1 MSSSRNQRDVPPPLD
16 RAESGESQLRRQAV
30 GFLPGWDNRE
40 AQGALAALLDIA
52 GHYHDLVNAARED
65 AKNKRQM
72 VALDAMGTSL
82 RASSPASTV
91 VVFTAAESS
100 GRVSRKVGKGTLVAA
115 DTDEE
120 TILFETEDELELIT
134 ASLDQVIEVRDG
146 KLMDLNCQSPDNC
159 IQVVHAVFIRLNYA
173 VYASARVEIDLSYT
187 QTVPPHATWQ
197 WQLWTSEPGEWTDL
211 EVNETEVDERSKLI
225 RVKLTNAT
233 LKRSVTQVLHA
244 HAGHWIRLVDAA
256 PDDQQRPTGSTVTVE
271 RVCVVTNLQR
281 QASLP
286 LEYIYVN
293 QQKADP
299 TTAIAP
305 FGEAPRPGA
314 IIALACGDVFGR
326 PAESISLHFERVI
339 DGANAADIADN
350 DTPKAAKIVRKASAL
365 TKVGLNPFALLAA
378 LHELAREAIPFYALV
393 SRVLYELFDF
403 AVEKSKSVLQSL
415 LKQATR
421 LRRWL
426 SVSDPVLLR
435 PQSAPRTQQVSS
447 EKNNDAQS
455 PLTVGPRTVL
465 ELWNGAAWSEVV
477 TSKDVPALTLDGT
490 SGQSVAFSLKE
501 GGAKLHQLYGQVP
514 AHWLRIRLVSGV
526 FGDWLTI
533 HQSAIEGKGNARF
546 LLIKPPRITAPLI
559 TFEHTDIYGSSSISD
574 TPVSAFAVT
583 EYRWAAFRLNSDTA
597 TEFIA
602 ERHSCQLSPTLE
614 RLELPD
620 GHYLGFAGPLPNG
633 WLGIFAK
640 TNQGDTENCT
650 RTGDRTPITVEC
662 ATTPDI
668 ANNTQSAA
676 PPSVKTPEQV
686 RQFDSAPKFIPCE
699 NIKDW
704 NFGASL
710 GTLLRLELSGKV
722 ITPAV
727 QVRVVAR
734 DRLQATSLYY
744 APGDPM
750 LPNLDLYAAGTECIL
765 CDEEGAVRVKIER
778 RDMHEIRLA
787 EELSRTFGPA
797 TLELMPPELFGVQRS
812 WLRFRNLPSTVERFE
827 ANAIRVTQGET
838 HRNEVLGNSNG
849 QPSQAFRARFLPVL
863 EGECLEV
870 LELEGKRAEIEY
882 DLLRNEV
889 QTANPDNW
897 NKLIRVDQNQVTGRI
912 EKVWVQWQ
920 RQSSLMQSNS
930 QHRHYVIDQQRGLI
944 LFGDGNRGRVPSSS
958 SMIILRS
965 YRHGGGRQG
974 NVGPNSIQQVLSPG
988 LSDISVNNPIRSEGG
1003 NDADT
1008 LEESWEKDKVVP
1020 TQIGPSRIGRFLRQ
1034 NSLFRG
1040 GNPAAVDAADFE
1052 TIARRSSSAIADA
1065 IMLPPSK
1072 PKPGEPIRC
1081 TLIIL
1086 PFDYR
1091 SMIPEPPKAPK
1102 RGAPLQQ
1109 LQLPTVVL
1117 TKVMESIGQSASPWV
1132 VDRMEIRGPE
1142 IVWLNIKITIQVVLS
1157 SSESSTLRSS
1167 TLRKEIEEWM
1177 NKEYFDAVSGGPS
1190 AEGWLSKNKQDVL
1203 VSESVLTHRLQQLD
1217 RRIENCSIQIDQDS
1231 YVAEGVTKPKKIELN
1246 EGQIPLLAKLEIEPT
1261 ADIGRP
1267 SSFNNGEVRQ
1277 A

>member
-1 MSSSRNQRDVPPPLD
+1 
-16 RAESGESQLRRQAV
+16 
-30 GFLPGWDNRE
+30 
-40 AQGALAALLDIA
+40 
-52 GHYHDLVNAARED
+52 
-65 AKNKRQM
+65 
-72 VALDAMGTSL
+72 
-82 RASSPASTV
+82 
-91 VVFTAAESS
+91 
-100 GRVSRKVGKGTLVAA
+100 
-115 DTDEE
+115 
-120 TILFETEDELELIT
+120 
-134 ASLDQVIEVRDG
+134 
-146 KLMDLNCQSPDNC
+146 MDLNCQSPDNC

-546 LLIKPPRITAPLI
+546 LLSKPPRITAPLI

>member
-72 VALDAMGTSL
+72 VALDAMGTCL
-82 RASSPASTV
+82 RESSPASTV

-115 DTDEE
+115 DTDGE

-173 VYASARVEIDLSYT
+173 VYASARVDIDLTYT
-187 QTVPPHATWQ
+187 QTVPPHATWK

-211 EVNETEVDERSKLI
+211 EVNQTEIDESGKLI
-225 RVKLTNAT
+225 RMKLTNAT
-233 LKRSVTQVLHA
+233 LKRSVTQVLDG

-350 DTPKAAKIVRKASAL
+350 DTPKAAKIVRKAYAL

-546 LLIKPPRITAPLI
+546 LLSKPPRIAAPLI

-583 EYRWAAFRLNSDTA
+583 EYRWAAPRLNSDTA

-744 APGDPM
+744 APGEQ
-750 LPNLDLYAAGTECIL
+750 LLSNLDLYAAGAECIL
-765 CDEEGAVRVKIER
+765 RDEEGAVRVKIER
-778 RDMHEIRLA
+778 RDMQEIRLA

-882 DLLRNEV
+882 DLLREEV
-889 QTANPDNW
+889 QTANPDVDNW
-897 NKLIRVDQNQVTGRI
+897 DELIRVVRNQVTGRI
-912 EKVWVQWQ
+912 EEVWVQWQ
-920 RQSSLMQSNS
+920 RQSSLMQSNA
-930 QHRHYVIDQQRGLI
+930 QHRHYVIDQQREQRI
-944 LFGDGNRGRVPSSS
+944 LFGDGNRGRVPPISSK
-958 SMIILRS
+958 IALRS

-974 NVGPNSIQQVLSPG
+974 NVKPNTIQQVLRPG
-988 LSDISVNNPIRSEGG
+988 LSDVSVNNPIRSEGG

-1008 LEESWEKDKVVP
+1008 LEESWDKDEVVP
-1020 TQIGPSRIGRFLRQ
+1020 MEIGPSRIERFLRQ

-1091 SMIPEPPKAPK
+1091 SMIPEQPTAPK
-1102 RGAPLQQ
+1102 PELPRQQ
-1109 LQLPTVVL
+1109 VQLPAVVL
-1117 TKVMESIGQSASPWV
+1117 TKVKESIGQSASPWV
-1132 VDRMEIRGPE
+1132 VDRLEIRGPE
-1142 IVWLNIKITIQVVLS
+1142 IVWLNIKITIQEVLS
-1157 SSESSTLRSS
+1157 SSESSTLR
-1167 TLRKEIEEWM
+1167 KEIKEWM

-1190 AEGWLSKNKQDVL
+1190 AEGWLSKKKQDVL

>member
-1 MSSSRNQRDVPPPLD
+1 MPPLPD
-16 RAESGESQLRRQAV
+16 RTESGESQLRRQAV

-40 AQGALAALLDIA
+40 EQGALAALLDIA
-52 GHYHDLVNAARED
+52 GHYHDLVNAAHED
-65 AKNKRQM
+65 AKVKAQM

-82 RASSPASTV
+82 RESSPASTV

-115 DTDEE
+115 DTDGK
-120 TILFETEDELELIT
+120 TIPFETEDEIELIT

-173 VYASARVEIDLSYT
+173 VYASARVEIDLTYT
-187 QTVPPHATWQ
+187 QTVPPPATWK

-211 EVNETEVDERSKLI
+211 EVNETIVEEPRKLI
-225 RVKLTNAT
+225 CLKLTNAT
-233 LKRSVTQVLHA
+233 LKRSVTQVLDGHD
-244 HAGHWIRLVDAA
+244 GHWIRMVDAA
-256 PDDQQRPTGSTVTVE
+256 SDDQQRPSGSTVTVE

-281 QASLP
+281 DASIP
-286 LEYIYVN
+286 LEFIFVN

-314 IIALACGDVFGR
+314 IIAMACGDVFGR

-339 DGANAADIADN
+339 DGANASDIADN
-350 DTPKAAKIVRKASAL
+350 ETPKAAKIVRKASAL

-378 LHELAREAIPFYALV
+378 LHELAREAVPFYAFFC
-393 SRVLYELFDF
+393 RVLYELFELGL
-403 AVEKSKSVLQSL
+403 EKSRSVLQSL

-426 SVSDPVLLR
+426 SVSDQVLWQS
-435 PQSAPRTQQVSS
+435 QSAPRTQQVSS
-447 EKNNDAQS
+447 EKNNHAQS

-477 TSKDVPALTLDGT
+477 TSQDVPALTLDGT
-490 SGQSVAFSLKE
+490 SGQSVTFSLKE
-501 GGAKLHQLYGQVP
+501 GGAKLYQLYGQVP

-546 LLIKPPRITAPLI
+546 LLSKPPRITAPLI
-559 TFEHTDIYGSSSISD
+559 AFEHTDIYRPNSISD
-574 TPVSAFAVT
+574 TRGSAFAVT
-583 EYRWAAFRLNSDTA
+583 EYRWATPGLNSDTA
-597 TEFIA
+597 KEFIA
-602 ERHSCQLSPTLE
+602 ERYSCHLSPTLE

-620 GHYLGFAGPLPNG
+620 GHYLGFGGPLPNG

-640 TNQGDTENCT
+640 TNQGDTENGI
-650 RTGDRTPITVEC
+650 RTGDRAPITVEC
-662 ATTPDI
+662 ATAPDI
-668 ANNTQSAA
+668 ANNTQAA
-676 PPSVKTPEQV
+676 VPPRVKTPEQV
-686 RQFDSAPKFIPCE
+686 PQFGSAPKFLPCE

-710 GTLLRLELSGKV
+710 GTLLRLELSEKV
-722 ITPAV
+722 IAPAV
-727 QVRVVAR
+727 HVRVVAR
-734 DRLQATSLYY
+734 DRLQANSLYS
-744 APGDPM
+744 AAGDPM

-765 CDEEGAVRVKIER
+765 RDEEGAVKVKIER
-778 RDMHEIRLA
+778 RNMHEIRLA
-787 EELSRTFGPA
+787 GELSRTFGPA
-797 TLELMPPELFGVQRS
+797 TLELMPPELFGVRRS
-812 WLRFRNLPSTVERFE
+812 WLRFRNLPSCVERFE

-849 QPSQAFRARFLPVL
+849 ESSQAFRPRFLPVL

-882 DLLRNEV
+882 DLLREEV
-889 QTANPDNW
+889 QTANPDNDNW
-897 NKLIRVDQNQVTGRI
+897 DKLIRVDQNQVTGRI

-944 LFGDGNRGRVPSSS
+944 LFGDGNRGRVPPISSE
-958 SMIILRS
+958 IALRS

-974 NVGPNSIQQVLSPG
+974 NVGPNTIQQVLSPG
-988 LSDISVNNPIRSEGG
+988 LSDVPVNNPIRSEGG

-1008 LEESWEKDKVVP
+1008 LEESWYKDEVDRTK
-1020 TQIGPSRIGRFLRQ
+1020 IGPSRIERFLRQ

-1040 GNPAAVDAADFE
+1040 GNPAAVDAADYE

-1091 SMIPEPPKAPK
+1091 SMIPEPPTAPK
-1102 RGAPLQQ
+1102 RESPRQQ
-1109 LQLPTVVL
+1109 VQLPTVVL
-1117 TKVMESIGQSASPWV
+1117 SRVMESIGQSASPWV
-1132 VDRMEIRGPE
+1132 VDRLEIRGPE
-1142 IVWLNIKITIQVVLS
+1142 IVRLNIKIKIKIKIQEVLS
-1157 SSESSTLRSS
+1157 SSESS

-1177 NKEYFDAVSGGPS
+1177 KKEYFDAVSGGPS
-1190 AEGWLSKNKQDVL
+1190 AEGWLSKKKQDIL
-1203 VSESVLTHRLQQLD
+1203 VHESVLTHRLQQLD
-1217 RRIENCSIQIDQDS
+1217 RRIENYSIQIDQDS

-1261 ADIGRP
+1261 AHIGRP